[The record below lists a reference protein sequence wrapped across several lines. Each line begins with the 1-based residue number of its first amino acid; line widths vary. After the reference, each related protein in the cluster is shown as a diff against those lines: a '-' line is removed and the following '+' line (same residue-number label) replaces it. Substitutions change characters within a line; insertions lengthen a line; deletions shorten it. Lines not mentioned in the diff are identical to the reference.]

1 VITSLATIK
10 YNTRLSVS
18 LALSQ
23 LLLKHA
29 TVFKIMSEKSH
40 YHVKLAQL
48 IERVVNEYNKPPRI
62 LEESAAA
69 ENMLEGVRQVY

>member
-1 VITSLATIK
+1 MITSLATIK

-40 YHVKLAQL
+40 YHGKLSQL
-48 IERVVNEYNKPPRI
+48 IERVVNEYKEPPRI
-62 LEESAAA
+62 LEESASTK
-69 ENMLEGVRQVY
+69 NMLEGVRQVY

>member
-1 VITSLATIK
+1 MITSLATIK

-18 LALSQ
+18 LGLSQ

-48 IERVVNEYNKPPRI
+48 IERVVNEYKEPPRI